1 MSLTN
6 SFWWTPTI
14 IYELY
19 LSTASL
25 QLRVLK
31 INLPSN
37 EIDNVG
43 RCVFN
48 TCTGEC
54 TIISNEH
61 SKMQNASTA
70 YFEPRVL

>member
-1 MSLTN
+1 M
-6 SFWWTPTI
+6 
-14 IYELY
+14 
-19 LSTASL
+19 ASP

-48 TCTGEC
+48 IGTGER

-70 YFEPRVL
+70 HFEPRVL